1 MSKDCVLAID
11 QGTTG
16 TTLLVVDAAGQAIGR
31 AYAEIAQ
38 HYPQPGWVE
47 HDPEEIW
54 RVTRDAVCRALA
66 DARAAG
72 RVAAVGITNQ
82 RETTILWDAASGEP
96 IHRAIVWQC
105 RRTAPLCERLRAE
118 GAEAEV
124 RERTG
129 LVIDPYFSGTKVQWL
144 LDHVDGARR
153 AAEEGK
159 LRFGTVDSWLL
170 WKLTDGAAHKTDF
183 TNASRTM
190 LFNLRSLAWDARMLE
205 LLGIPAGILPQALPS
220 AAPFGEVAAIPEL
233 RGVPVLGI
241 AGDQQAAL
249 FGQCGFAAGSAKN
262 TYGTG
267 CFLLLHT
274 GEEPVA
280 SKSGLLTTVAC
291 SAGPVGAAL
300 RGRPGQPL
308 RAAPTGVSG
317 ERAYALEGSVFIA
330 GAVVQWLRDG
340 LGLIR
345 SAAETAAMARSVPDS
360 GGVVFVPAFVGLGA
374 PHWDA
379 EARGAIF
386 GLTRGARAAHL
397 VRAALESIAFQTMD
411 VVDAMDAEAEM
422 PLTEL
427 LVDGGAS
434 ANDFLMQFQADLL
447 DRPVVRPGLV
457 ETTAMGAAF
466 LAGLAAGVWPRAA
479 DLRALRR
486 TGRTFS
492 PAISASERDALR
504 ARWREAVRRTLT
516 HRG

>member
-1 MSKDCVLAID
+1 MSRDCILAID

-16 TTLLVVDAAGQAIGR
+16 TTVLVVDGAGQTIGR
-31 AYAEIAQ
+31 AYSEITQ
-38 HYPQPGWVE
+38 HYPRPGWVE
-47 HDPEEIW
+47 YDPEEIW
-54 RVTRDAVCRALA
+54 RVTRDVACRALA
-66 DARAAG
+66 EARAAG

-82 RETTILWDAASGEP
+82 RETTILWDATSGEP

-118 GAEAEV
+118 GAEGEV
-124 RERTG
+124 RDRTG
-129 LVIDPYFSGTKVQWL
+129 LVIDPYFSGTKVRWL

-153 AAEEGK
+153 AAEAGK

-190 LFNLRSLAWDARMLE
+190 LFNLRDLAWDRRMLG
-205 LLGIPAGILPQALPS
+205 LLGIPAEILPQALPS
-220 AAPFGEVAAIPEL
+220 GAHFGEVAAIPEL

-267 CFLLLHT
+267 CFLLLHM
-274 GEEPVA
+274 GDVPVA

-291 SAGPVGAAL
+291 AAGGAK
-300 RGRPGQPL
+300 
-308 RAAPTGVSG
+308 
-317 ERAYALEGSVFIA
+317 AYALEGSVFIA

-340 LGLIR
+340 LGLVR
-345 SAAETAAMARSVPDS
+345 SAAETEAIARSVPDS

-386 GLTRGARAAHL
+386 GLTRGARTAHL

-411 VVDAMDAEAEM
+411 VVDAMAADAGK
-422 PLTEL
+422 PLAEL

-447 DRPVVRPGLV
+447 NLPVVRPQLV

-466 LAGLAAGVWPRAA
+466 LAGLSAGVWPRAA
-479 DLRALRR
+479 DLRSLRR
-486 TGRTFS
+486 IDRTFS
-492 PAISASERDALR
+492 PAIPASEQDALR
-504 ARWREAVRRTLT
+504 ARWRDAVRRTLT
-516 HRG
+516 R